1 MKRFGHV
8 LALLAVVVCAFF
20 GGYLL
25 GHRGTG
31 TSDTML
37 QKVSENADVSQV
49 AKENSKKQNS
59 DYTDSSKKPAD
70 STENANESETE
81 DLFEADTSTVEN
93 AQETQPTESQETESQ
108 ATASQETESR
118 ATESQK
124 TESQTTESQVT
135 ESQKKPEAGS
145 ADSAV
150 DDKKTEDK
158 EMSKSSNSFLAT
170 PASCGALQVCGT
182 QLCDKDGNPVQLRGI
197 STHGL
202 AWFPSYVNA
211 DLFGQFRQE
220 WNVNVMRLAMY
231 TAEYGGYCTADDT
244 MELKKLV
251 RNGVKYATENDMYVI
266 IDWHILSDGNPN
278 TYKEEAINFFREMSK
293 VYAESDNVIYEIC
306 NEPNGGT
313 SWSEIKKYAE
323 EVIPVIRKNDADAV
337 IIVGTP
343 NWSQFVD
350 QAAADPIT
358 GYDNIM
364 YALHFYAA
372 THKED
377 LRSKMTSAIENGL
390 PIFVTEYGIC
400 DASGNGGIDET
411 QANKWV
417 DTMDRYGVSYV
428 NWNLSNKNETSSI
441 IKTGSKKTKDLTEA
455 DLSSSGK
462 WLYQMLTGKTAD
474 SVGNSFSENAGNKDG
489 GSSQSNAESQN
500 RTESQNSVESQNSAD
515 SNHSGSGEHNQKN
528 DQYASDTVSLE
539 LCNSWTGEDGAYYQY
554 SLHVTNATDETSQE
568 WDLTIKFN
576 QDIILSQ
583 GWSGDYSG
591 DKKSLTIHSAEYNG
605 SLEPGQSI
613 GDIGFILISDDNL
626 KVEACKLVLKQ

>member
-1 MKRFGHV
+1 MKRFGYV

-25 GHRGTG
+25 GHRGTD
-31 TSDTML
+31 TSDTMSQTL
-37 QKVSENADVSQV
+37 SENADVSQV
-49 AKENSKKQNS
+49 AKENSKKQNP
-59 DYTDSSKKPAD
+59 DYIDSSNASGD
-70 STENANESETE
+70 SEENANKSEKE
-81 DLFEADTSTVEN
+81 DSFEADTSAVEN
-93 AQETQPTESQETESQ
+93 SQGMQQMEAQATESQ
-108 ATASQETESR
+108 AAESEETEPQAGESKV
-118 ATESQK
+118 TESQAA
-124 TESQTTESQVT
+124 ESQGT
-135 ESQKKPEAGS
+135 ESQKKPETGS
-145 ADSAV
+145 ADSAT
-150 DDKKTEDK
+150 DDKKSE
-158 EMSKSSNSFLAT
+158 EQESIKSSNSFLAT

-202 AWFPSYVNA
+202 AWFPSYVNT
-211 DLFGQFRQE
+211 DLFRQFRQE

-231 TAEYGGYCTADDT
+231 TAEYGGYCTSDDAQA
-244 MELKKLV
+244 LKKLV

-293 VYAESDNVIYEIC
+293 AYAESDNVIYEIC

-323 EVIPVIRKNDADAV
+323 EVIPVIRKNDEDAV

-377 LRSKMTSAIENGL
+377 LRNKMTAAIENGL

-400 DASGNGGIDET
+400 DASGNGGIDEA

-441 IKTGSKKTKDLTEA
+441 IKAGSQKTKNLTEA

-474 SVGNSFSENAGNKDG
+474 SNN
-489 GSSQSNAESQN
+489 
-500 RTESQNSVESQNSAD
+500 
-515 SNHSGSGEHNQKN
+515 SGSGERHQEN
-528 DQYASDTVSLE
+528 DQYTSDAVSLE

-554 SLHVTNATDETSQE
+554 TLHVTNTTDKAGKE
-568 WDLTIKFN
+568 WNLTIKFN
-576 QDIILSQ
+576 QDITLSQ

-613 GDIGFILISDDNL
+613 SDIGFILISDDNL
-626 KVEACKLVLKQ
+626 NGEACKLVLNH